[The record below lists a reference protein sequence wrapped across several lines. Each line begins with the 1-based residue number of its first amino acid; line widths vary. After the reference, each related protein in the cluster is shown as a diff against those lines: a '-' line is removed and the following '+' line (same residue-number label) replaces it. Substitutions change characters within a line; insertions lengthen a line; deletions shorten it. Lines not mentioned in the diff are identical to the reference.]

1 MTKKT
6 IIFDTD
12 DESKGH
18 YPSDEAYAPS
28 EIGKVYNVTEDVT
41 NKNIVLSPVDA
52 SSDLPTVKIGQL
64 SMQIDTKNTRLGGP
78 LLTGT
83 TIVDASNPSNPVTSL
98 VALMT
103 DGDIWGP
110 AWGGSPTQPGTLS
123 NYIKTSIGATAQ
135 GDLGSGWTRLQNGL
149 LLQWG
154 TLSSAKNSVATVT
167 FPTAFTKPCFFTSR
181 LTGGTPIGSELETY
195 FTTNFSSWEDADF
208 RTRATFHCYRIANGG
223 ALYELTSWTAMWF
236 AIGY

>member
-18 YPSDEAYAPS
+18 YPSDEAYAPL

-41 NKNIVLSPVDA
+41 NKNIVLSPVDP
-52 SSDLPTVKIGQL
+52 SSDLPTVKLGQL

-83 TIVDASNPSNPVTSL
+83 TIVDTSNPSNPVTSL
-98 VALMT
+98 AALMT

-110 AWGGSPTQPGTLS
+110 AWGGSPTQPATLS
-123 NYIKTSIGATAQ
+123 SFIKTSIEATAQ
-135 GDLGSGWTRLQNGL
+135 GDLGLGWTRLQNGL

-154 TLSSAKNSVATVT
+154 IVSSTTSSYAQII
-167 FPTAFTKPCFFTSR
+167 FPTAFTKTKIVIPAVMDDWNNDTFTSTIY
-181 LTGGTPIGSELETY
+181 LAKDNNSLVAQGFFCLQINGTAGPIQAKNWAGY
-195 FTTNFSSWEDADF
+195 W
-208 RTRATFHCYRIANGG
+208 I
-223 ALYELTSWTAMWF
+223 

>member
-135 GDLGSGWTRLQNGL
+135 GDLNSGWTRLQNGL

-154 TLSSAKNSVATVT
+154 AIVSEIDSVFTIMY
-167 FPTAFTKPCFFTSR
+167 PTAFTTYYSFVSQPY
-181 LTGGTPIGSELETY
+181 LAIDGTND
-195 FTTNFSSWEDADF
+195 TTISCLADDTFS
-208 RTRATFHCYRIANGG
+208 
-223 ALYELTSWTAMWF
+223 LTSQKIKCFQIQSGKVIEAPAWTVKWI

>member
-18 YPSDEAYAPS
+18 YPSDEAYAPL
-28 EIGKVYNVTEDVT
+28 EVGKVYNVTEDVA
-41 NKNIVLSPVDA
+41 NKSIMLSPVDA
-52 SSDLPTVKIGQL
+52 NSSLPTMKLGQL
-64 SMQIDTKNTRLGGP
+64 ALEIDTKNTSVGGP

-83 TIVDASNPSNPVTSL
+83 TIIKEQGATSL

-103 DGDIWGP
+103 DGDIFGP
-110 AWGGSPTQPGTLS
+110 AWGGSLTQPEKLTGF
-123 NYIKTSIGATAQ
+123 IKRSIEASVQ
-135 GDLGSGWTRLQNGL
+135 GDLSSGWTRLNNGL

-154 TLSSAKNSVATVT
+154 GLNSKNNYLGNIV
-167 FPTAFTKPCFFTSR
+167 FPTAFTNPCFFVPRLLDFPQRNDDIVETLFATNITTGQSNDR
-181 LTGGTPIGSELETY
+181 LTNAS
-195 FTTNFSSWEDADF
+195 
-208 RTRATFHCYRIANGG
+208 FHCYKISSNGG
-223 ALYELTSWTAMWF
+223 ISKVNNWDALWF